1 MTDSDIAESPGEVL
15 ADELETRGMTQ
26 KALAEAM
33 GRPAKTV
40 NEIVRGKK
48 SITAETALQ
57 LERVLGVSAQF
68 WMNTQTRWDLAR
80 ARAAVQFR

>member
-1 MTDSDIAESPGEVL
+1 VSEPDYVESPGEVL
-15 ADELETRGMTQ
+15 ADELEARRMTQ

-57 LERVLGVSAQF
+57 LERVLEVSAQF
-68 WMNTQTRWDLAR
+68 WMNTQTRWDIAR
-80 ARAAVQFR
+80 ARAAVG